1 MGNNNN
7 MLATFKDLRKSMN
20 DVFDSFCP
28 QNTNLTDS
36 VSKMFES
43 FSGRNYIKRV
53 NEDGALFYVAVPGYS
68 KEDISVE
75 IKEGSYL
82 SIQFKE
88 KENIPFPQSDFFFNI
103 PTKNTDVEKTKV
115 KVENGMMTITVPFIK
130 EKKHKGFSIKI
141 D

>member
-7 MLATFKDLRKSMN
+7 MLASFKDLRKSMN
-20 DVFDSFCP
+20 DMFDSFYP

-53 NEDGALFYVAVPGYS
+53 NEDGALFYVAVPGYA

-88 KENIPFPQSDFFFNI
+88 KENIPFSQSDFFFNI
-103 PTKNTDVEKTKV
+103 PTKNTDIEKTKV
-115 KVENGMMTITVPFIK
+115 KVENGMMTITVPFVK